1 MKFSFLLPAVLAFLS
16 LSLQAGAT
24 IRLSA
29 LFQSNMV
36 LQRDKPCSIWGTA
49 NKGEKVSLLF
59 NDHTYTTTG
68 DKSGNWLITLPSQTA
83 GGPYTITLSGTNTI
97 TLNNVLFGDVWLCGG
112 QSNMQFKV
120 SEMNN
125 KTVDTSRYN
134 NAQIRIITI
143 PTAIDYVPQDTVKGG
158 TWKVATAA
166 NVQDFSAVGFFFGE
180 YVNRY
185 INVPIGLISDNLG
198 GTAVETWM
206 SPGAIKAFPQFAGFY
221 NNNIAPGKSFKQLQD
236 AFDKYKPEWNKKY
249 YLANDPGLTQQ
260 WYLPQ
265 TDTSDWKQTK
275 VLSYW
280 EDNILPDY
288 DGSVW
293 FRRSFSLPTNYDG
306 KGVGLGFGTIDDYV
320 MIWVNGKKIAEGYG
334 NLNIQGFSVPDSVL
348 QKGSNTLVL
357 RIFDAGN
364 KGGIPGF
371 WWFPQWTTDTWLYKP
386 GVKIDAAKFVKPAIP
401 NANLTGSPTILYNA
415 NIAPVTKLAI
425 KGVIWYQGESNADRA
440 EEYKQLFPAFIKDW
454 RTQFK
459 QGDFPFLFVQLA
471 NYDNNN
477 PDGLTYPELREAQAS
492 ALSLPN
498 TGIATAIDIGEAKD
512 IHPKNK
518 TDVGKRLG
526 IAAMKVAY
534 GQDSTHLSPAF
545 KSYQI
550 NSDSI
555 IVQVTEPVFTK
566 DKYGYIR
573 GFSIVGSDSVFHLAK
588 AYLNNGAI
596 TVYSAAVSH
605 PAAVRY
611 AWANNPGELDLYSK
625 EDLPLLPFR
634 TDNWKDITS
643 GKKYVF
649 TE

>member
-1 MKFSFLLPAVLAFLS
+1 
-16 LSLQAGAT
+16 
-24 IRLSA
+24 
-29 LFQSNMV
+29 MV
-36 LQRDKPCSIWGTA
+36 LQRDKPYSIWGKSD
-49 NKGEKVSLLF
+49 KGEKVSLSF
-59 NDHTYTTTG
+59 NGHIHTATS
-68 DKSGNWLITLPSQTA
+68 DKSGNWLITLPSQPA
-83 GGPYTITLSGTNTI
+83 GGPYTITLSATNI
-97 TLNNVLFGDVWLCGG
+97 IVLDNVLFGDVWLCGG

-120 SEMNN
+120 GEMNN

-143 PTAIDYVPQDTVKGG
+143 PTATDYVPQDTVKGG
-158 TWKVATAA
+158 TWQVATAA

-180 YVNRY
+180 YVNQH

-206 SPGAIKAFPQFAGFY
+206 SPAAVKQFPQFAGFY

-249 YLANDPGLTQQ
+249 YLSKDPGLTQQ

-265 TDTSDWKQTK
+265 TDTADWKQTK

-280 EDNILPDY
+280 EDNILSNY

-293 FRRSFSLPTNYDG
+293 FRRSFSLPANYDG

-334 NLNIQGFSVPDSVL
+334 NLNIQGFSAPDSVL

-364 KGGIPGF
+364 KGGVPGF

-386 GVKIDAAKFVKPAIP
+386 GVAIDAAKFVKPAIP

-440 EEYKQLFPAFIKDW
+440 DEYKQIFPAFIQDW
-454 RTQFK
+454 RTQFH

-477 PDGLTYPELREAQAS
+477 NPDGLTYAELREAQAS

-518 TDVGKRLG
+518 IDVGKRLG
-526 IAAMKVAY
+526 IASMKVAY
-534 GQDSTHLSPAF
+534 GQDTTHLSPMF
-545 KSYQI
+545 KSYQTS
-550 NSDSI
+550 SDSI
-555 IVQVTEPVFTK
+555 LIQVTEPVITK

-573 GFSIVGSDSVFHLAK
+573 GFSIAGSDSIFHLAK
-588 AYLNNGAI
+588 AYLHNGLI

-611 AWANNPGELDLYSK
+611 AWANNPGDLDLYSK
-625 EDLPLLPFR
+625 EGLPLLPFR
-634 TDNWKDITS
+634 TDNWREVTA
-643 GKKYVF
+643 GRTF
-649 TE
+649 TYTE